1 MYLQSP
7 NSQMLSTS
15 IDGPVFEPDQGCYVT
30 FWVDIEGNASVSLL
44 AQNLVTGVNT
54 TITSF
59 RDPSGMFGYTRHI
72 ARFLS
77 QSQPFRVFI
86 RGT

>member
-7 NSQMLSTS
+7 DSQMLSTS
-15 IDGPVFEPDQGCYVT
+15 IDGPVFEPVSGCYVT

-54 TITSF
+54 IIKIF
-59 RDPSGMFGYTRHI
+59 RDPSGMFGYSRHVS
-72 ARFLS
+72 FFG
-77 QSQPFRVFI
+77 QSQPFKVFI
-86 RGT
+86 RGI